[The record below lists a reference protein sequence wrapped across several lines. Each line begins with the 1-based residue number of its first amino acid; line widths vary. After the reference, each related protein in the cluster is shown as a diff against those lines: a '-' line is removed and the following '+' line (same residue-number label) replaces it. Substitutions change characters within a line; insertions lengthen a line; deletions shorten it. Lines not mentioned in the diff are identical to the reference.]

1 MWHSHSF
8 IQFKISYYVFLLGV
22 RIKQD
27 DQTDLASSYYS
38 GLHSVLEL
46 IILLL

>member
-8 IQFKISYYVFLLGV
+8 IQFKIIYYVFLLQV
-22 RIKQD
+22 RIKED
-27 DQTDLASSYYS
+27 DQTDLASYYS

-46 IILLL
+46 AILLL